1 MEFLHGIKES
11 IKGLTADVDGLSYIP
26 WATAIAKAGRPEQ
39 RVALSLGYMRIFGG
53 AVVAIEQPVGDDRWQ
68 RTWLPVLDTKNRPVP
83 VDALKARD
91 LGDAINRCR
100 AKSVAMVNGVA
111 LSLYAGYGEDNG
123 KLLKD
128 LGVRPDSDLTAVEP
142 LTSQKAGKTAAS
154 YVDWAAAL
162 AAARIT
168 DPNFHWEVEMFDGVS
183 PEGEIHREPYLA
195 LPHGYMVAV
204 SVTYKAKRHT
214 EYLPIMGVVEVSTK
228 NGPRKMDH
236 QTLEAPNAF
245 DWNRSILR
253 DLTKAIAVV
262 SGYGLSVYAGEDI
275 EVLQSRPIGGK
286 TKDAATP
293 PAATPAQQE
302 AQPPAA
308 SEASEART
316 AMVEAV
322 RQALLQS
329 NRQQG
334 ALMTWLGQPADTLIE
349 ALSDELLEKAH
360 KALSR
365 KVA

>member
-1 MEFLHGIKES
+1 MEFLQGIKES

-39 RVALSLGYMRIFGG
+39 RLALPAGYMPLFGG
-53 AVVAIEQPVGDDRWQ
+53 AVVAIEQPIGEKWQ
-68 RTWLPVLDTKNRPVP
+68 RTWLPVLDSKNRPVP
-83 VDALKARD
+83 TEALKARD

-100 AKSVAMVNGVA
+100 AKSAAMVNGVA
-111 LSLYAGYGEDNG
+111 LSLYASYGEDNT
-123 KLLKD
+123 KFLKD
-128 LGVRPDSDLTAVEP
+128 LGVRPDSDLAAVEP
-142 LTSQKAGKTAAS
+142 LTSQKAGKAAAS

-168 DPNFHWEVEMFDGVS
+168 DPNFHWEVEMFEGVS
-183 PEGEIHREPYLA
+183 PEGEIQSAPYLA

-204 SVTYKAKRHT
+204 TVTYKGQSHT

-236 QTLEAPNAF
+236 QTLESPNAF
-245 DWNRSILR
+245 DWNRSVMRCLA
-253 DLTKAIAVV
+253 KAIAVA

-275 EVLQSRPIGGK
+275 EALQSRPIGAK
-286 TKDAATP
+286 TKDSATP
-293 PAATPAQQE
+293 PVATPARQE
-302 AQPPAA
+302 DQPQATSA
-308 SEASEART
+308 ASEART

-334 ALMTWLGQPADTLIE
+334 ALMTWLGQPAETPLE

-365 KVA
+365 KAA